1 MAPSWLKIL
10 VVVLLVVLLF
20 GRGKIATIMGDF
32 ARGIKNFK
40 RELKDGDESEDASKA
55 VPRSTKSHAEKRPET
70 KV

>member
-20 GRGKIATIMGDF
+20 GRGKIANVMGDF
-32 ARGIKNFK
+32 ARGIKSFK
-40 RELKDGDESEDASKA
+40 RELKDESEETDAS
-55 VPRSTKSHAEKRPET
+55 STPSNSAATEKRPDT